1 MIHIFQKNL
10 EIILIPHNYTYVQ
23 WSSRSTCSKTVLQHN
38 TAITLHGSRCGVRGV
53 KDLSVSPPVI
63 LMLIEAIYAS
73 FLCPCDQQQTSVNC
87 WGAASRARCIT
98 FLPTGTQSVS
108 VVSQV
113 ANISSP
119 YISVCGFQFPNHK
132 SGYNKT
138 WQRDC
143 LLPARPTSLAASE
156 FVGCILWRTHFTEM
170 SPLQT
175 TKSEVIDV
183 K

>member
-1 MIHIFQKNL
+1 MIFSSPEEFGDNPPPSLFHLVSFEPQIHWQQNSPTAKYYHHHATQIYYHCGQTTQFL
-10 EIILIPHNYTYVQ
+10 FHLTTAF
-23 WSSRSTCSKTVLQHN
+23 SSR
-38 TAITLHGSRCGVRGV
+38 RF
-53 KDLSVSPPVI
+53 
-63 LMLIEAIYAS
+63 
-73 FLCPCDQQQTSVNC
+73 FLCPCDQQQTSVDC